1 MAEPAQPPLL
11 QMRGISKAF
20 PGVQALSKVDL
31 TLHAGEVLAL
41 LGENGAGKST
51 LIKIL
56 GGAHPHD
63 GGTIKIEGHQ
73 ALLNNPLNSQA
84 AGIGIIY
91 QEFNLVAGL
100 TARENIFLGQEP
112 SRVCFIPRSQEEEQA
127 RALFARIGV
136 EIDPNALCGELTV
149 AQQQVVEIA
158 KALSQ
163 EARIIVMDEPTAA
176 LTPREVEG
184 LLKVIGELR
193 AQGIGIIY
201 ISHRLDEIDEIAD
214 RVTILRDGSH
224 VATRD
229 KSKLQR
235 DEMIELM
242 VGRSL
247 EKEFPF
253 RECQPGNVRLAVKN
267 LSRSS
272 KVRNVSFELR
282 AGEIVGLTGLVGAGR
297 TETAR
302 LIFGADKK
310 DSGTVEL
317 DGKPIGATSPRD
329 AINCGICLLTEDRKS
344 QGLILGQ
351 TVQENFGL
359 PNLKQFTQT
368 GLIDRAKESDA
379 LAKFVKQIPIKVA
392 SHEQPAQT
400 LSGGNQQ
407 KIVLAKWLQRN
418 AEVIIFDEP
427 TRGID
432 VGAKYEIY
440 QLINHLADEGKA
452 ILMISSELPEILGMS
467 NRIIV
472 MNEGRI
478 TGQISNVASATQE
491 DIMKLAT
498 QREELAA

>member
-73 ALLNNPLNSQA
+73 ALLNNPLSSQG

-91 QEFNLVAGL
+91 QEFNLVSGL

-112 SRVCFIPRSQEEEQA
+112 SRVCFIPRAQEEEQA

-158 KALSQ
+158 KALSL

-184 LLKVIGELR
+184 LLKIIGELR

-201 ISHRLDEIDEIAD
+201 ISHRLDEIDKIAD

-224 VATRD
+224 VTTRD
-229 KSKLQR
+229 KAKLQR

-253 RECQPGNVRLAVKN
+253 RECQPGNVRLTVKN
-267 LSRSS
+267 LSRDS

-282 AGEIVGLTGLVGAGR
+282 AGEIVGFTGLVGAGR

-344 QGLILGQ
+344 QGLVLGQ

-368 GLIDRAKESDA
+368 GLIDRAKESNA

-440 QLINHLADEGKA
+440 QLINHLADKGKA

-472 MNEGRI
+472 MNEGRV
-478 TGQISNVASATQE
+478 TGQISDVASATQE